1 MAGVTARRSRAFALA
16 VLMLLAA
23 CSPVYRNHGYAPSDD
38 ELALL
43 KVGVDTRET
52 VAEAVGRPSAQGLLN
67 DEAWYF
73 VQSRWRQAG
82 LRPAEEL
89 ERQVVAISFDASGRV
104 ANIERFDLTD
114 GQVVALSRRVTETN
128 VKGRSALAQITG
140 NIGRL
145 NADQIVE

>member
-1 MAGVTARRSRAFALA
+1 MVFGGARGGRALVLA
-16 VLMLLAA
+16 VALGLAGCA
-23 CSPVYRNHGYAPSDD
+23 QIYRNHGYVPSDD

-43 KVGVDTRET
+43 RVGVDTRES

-73 VQSRWRQAG
+73 VQSRWQHSG
-82 LRPAEEL
+82 LRPPEEL
-89 ERQVVAISFDASGRV
+89 EREVVAISFDQAGRV
-104 ANIERFDLTD
+104 SNIERFDLTD
-114 GQVVALSRRVTETN
+114 GQVVVLSRRVTEPN

-145 NADQIVE
+145 NADQILE